1 MEEKNRVNSIRD
13 EQPLEEVFERLEQVI
28 SEMEGE
34 ISLEESFNLYHQGMD
49 MLKICNEKIDK
60 VEKQMLILDEGGE
73 SLEF

>member
-1 MEEKNRVNSIRD
+1 MEEKNRVNSISD

-60 VEKQMLILDEGGE
+60 VEKQMLILDEGVE
-73 SLEF
+73 SHEF

>member
-1 MEEKNRVNSIRD
+1 MEEKNRVNSISD

>member
-1 MEEKNRVNSIRD
+1 MEEKNRVNSISD

-34 ISLEESFNLYHQGMD
+34 ISLEESFNLYHKGMD

-73 SLEF
+73 SHEF